1 MAQVILDIFPA
12 TVIITGLNSTTPIE
26 DLRSAPPTPGTRQ
39 INTARVIVTSDRV
52 LIAVDGPTGP
62 QIVFS
67 QGYVPGSVFKNP
79 DKSKDSYLTA
89 ETGQAVVFRKDTVC
103 GCGSRLRSWNPFR
116 SVSSIK
122 DPTE

>member
-1 MAQVILDIFPA
+1 MAQVLLDIFPA
-12 TVIITGLNSTTPIE
+12 TAIITAHELPAPIQ
-26 DLRSAPPTPGTRQ
+26 DLRSAPATPGTHQ

-62 QIVFS
+62 SLVFS
-67 QGYVPGSVFKNP
+67 QSYVPGSLFKNP

-116 SVSSIK
+116 SVSSTK